1 MRIPAAALALLA
13 ATAPL
18 AGCTPARIVEAE
30 GPRVT
35 YAWDAERTTIA
46 RVNRLAITYCTRWN
60 APPVLLASEAEGN
73 HRRTT
78 FVCRPR
84 ETLPLRRVL

>member
-1 MRIPAAALALLA
+1 MRLPAAILALLA
-13 ATAPL
+13 AALPL
-18 AGCTPARIVEAE
+18 ASCTPARIVEAE

-60 APPVLLASEAEGN
+60 APPRLLADEADGTQ
-73 HRRTT
+73 RRTT

-84 ETLPLRRVL
+84 ETLPLRRML